1 MTRIIKLQPNYRQ
14 GKYASMPKVVPKLT
28 LTGKWLQEA
37 GFHPSKLINVAV
49 SNGKLVI
56 TSVE

>member
-1 MTRIIKLQPNYRQ
+1 LAELA
-14 GKYASMPKVVPKLT
+14 GKETALGKALFLFQQAAAIGQVVFNT
-28 LTGKWLQEA
+28 E
-37 GFHPSKLINVAV
+37 VAV